1 MKIGLVAVPEHPQ
14 VQRVI
19 KEIRKRSHDIE
30 LLAPNEMLFDYH
42 EMSFNYDLYAL
53 KVKSDSALHTI
64 EIAEE
69 LGINTINRSE
79 AIRKTQDK
87 ILCDVILRKNNIP
100 IPHSYFTKG
109 SESLHILKNRLT
121 FPIVYK
127 PYKGSHNDANKV
139 KNFDELASYGSD
151 NLLYFQE
158 FIENDGYDWKVYVAD
173 EQVFGIKRFSP
184 FIKSYENKGN
194 EDREEFDVSEDL
206 SDIILKIGELF
217 GLDIYGVD
225 VVFRDDQYYIID
237 VNDFPGFRG
246 IKEAPNAI
254 ANSLI
259 NAAKR

>member
-19 KEIRKRSHDIE
+19 KEIRKRSHNIE
-30 LLAPNEMLFDYH
+30 LLNPNEMFFDYLN
-42 EMSFNYDLYAL
+42 MSFDYDLYAL
-53 KVKSDSALHTI
+53 KVKSDSALHAI

-87 ILCDVILRKNNIP
+87 ILCDVILRKNDIP
-100 IPHSYFTKG
+100 IPHSYFTEG
-109 SESLHILKNRLT
+109 FESLHKLKDKLT
-121 FPIVYK
+121 FPLVYK
-127 PYKGSHNDANKV
+127 PYKGSHNDATKV
-139 KNFDELASYGSD
+139 HNFEELADFGAE

-158 FIENDGYDWKVYVAD
+158 YVENDGYDWKVYVAD
-173 EQVFGIKRFSP
+173 DQVFGIKRFSP
-184 FIKSYENKGN
+184 FVKIYEDKAN
-194 EDREEFDVSEDL
+194 EDRKRFDVSEDL
-206 SDIILKIGELF
+206 AETILKIGDIF

-225 VVFRDDQYYIID
+225 VVFRDDQYIIID

-246 IKEAPNAI
+246 LRDAPNAI
-254 ANSLI
+254 ANSII